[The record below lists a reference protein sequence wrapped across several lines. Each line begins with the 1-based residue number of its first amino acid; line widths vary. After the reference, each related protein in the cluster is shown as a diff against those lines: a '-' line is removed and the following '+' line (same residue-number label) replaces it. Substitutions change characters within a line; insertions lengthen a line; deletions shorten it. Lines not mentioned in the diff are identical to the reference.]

1 MNFFCRYMIYGVKIN
16 VWIVFLNVIVFY
28 KKIEI
33 LWICMYD
40 YGIEMYFFKI

>member
-1 MNFFCRYMIYGVKIN
+1 MYFFCRYIINGVKIY

-28 KKIEI
+28 KKIKI

-40 YGIEMYFFKI
+40 YGI